1 MRNRKSAIISGLGI
15 IAVLLALAPDPVA
28 ARGGRGGGGFGGG
41 GFRGGG
47 LSGRGA
53 MGTGSAMGFRGGGV
67 PWVQSAFVALPGVV
81 EYVRVG
87 DAPVGAA
94 AGVEAG
100 AAVGDGPLRLALRPA
115 WRSVPLRLVPGAG
128 VEAGATTVC
137 NGMALRG

>member
-1 MRNRKSAIISGLGI
+1 MAAASVAAASGAAASRDAVVPWDLGGAASRD
-15 IAVLLALAPDPVA
+15 AVL
-28 ARGGRGGGGFGGG
+28 
-41 GFRGGG
+41 
-47 LSGRGA
+47 
-53 MGTGSAMGFRGGGV
+53 
-67 PWVQSAFVALPGVV
+67 WVRSAFVALPGVV

-100 AAVGDGPLRLALRPA
+100 AAVGDSPLRPA
-115 WRSVPLRLVPGAG
+115 SRSVPLRQVPGAG